1 MQVCFQGILLRATL
15 RDETHLIRAQ
25 LELQLLG
32 SQRGRQLSLFRVCL
46 SLLPRT
52 EFRLP
57 GGTDGKESAYNMGDT
72 GSVSGS
78 VRPPRGANGN
88 PLQYF
93 CLESP
98 HGSLGRSL
106 GASVYGVTEL
116 DTTEHIA
123 NARTS
128 LGR

>member
-1 MQVCFQGILLRATL
+1 MIKTNSSNKRHYLQ
-15 RDETHLIRAQ
+15 IR
-25 LELQLLG
+25 
-32 SQRGRQLSLFRVCL
+32 RGF
-46 SLLPRT
+46 
-52 EFRLP
+52 P

-116 DTTEHIA
+116 DTTEHA
-123 NARTS
+123 HTHNHC
-128 LGR
+128 